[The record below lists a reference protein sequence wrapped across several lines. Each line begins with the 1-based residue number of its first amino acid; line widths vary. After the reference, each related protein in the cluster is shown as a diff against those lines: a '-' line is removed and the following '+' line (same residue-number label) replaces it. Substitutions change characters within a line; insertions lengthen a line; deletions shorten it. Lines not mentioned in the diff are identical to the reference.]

1 MKKANF
7 VAVQVS
13 SVANVVITR
22 DLTGQLL
29 LYLQA
34 NDTRNSD
41 FLDPITFTE
50 VAFAL
55 CTPESTNTL
64 RNL

>member
-1 MKKANF
+1 MEKANF
-7 VAVQVS
+7 VAVPVS
-13 SVANVVITR
+13 SAANVVITR

-29 LYLQA
+29 LQA